1 MEEIYKKYSRLVYH
15 YLYKLTNNS
24 EISEELTQETFYDAI
39 QGIDKFRE
47 ECSLSVWL
55 CQIAKNKWKDYILKN
70 KKYETISYNDNLDYI
85 ISDENFEEKIASREE
100 LIDFYTKIHKLDINT
115 REVIY
120 LKINRDFS
128 FKEIGRILGKNE
140 QWARITFYRGK
151 LKLKEFFKNEK

>member
-1 MEEIYKKYSRLVYH
+1 M
-15 YLYKLTNNS
+15 
-24 EISEELTQETFYDAI
+24 
-39 QGIDKFRE
+39 
-47 ECSLSVWL
+47 
-55 CQIAKNKWKDYILKN
+55 
-70 KKYETISYNDNLDYI
+70 

>member
-1 MEEIYKKYSRLVYH
+1 M
-15 YLYKLTNNS
+15 
-24 EISEELTQETFYDAI
+24 
-39 QGIDKFRE
+39 
-47 ECSLSVWL
+47 
-55 CQIAKNKWKDYILKN
+55 
-70 KKYETISYNDNLDYI
+70 

-100 LIDFYTKIHKLDINT
+100 LIDFYAKIHKLDINT

-140 QWARITFYRGK
+140 QWARIAFYRGK

>member
-55 CQIAKNKWKDYILKN
+55 CQN

-140 QWARITFYRGK
+140 QWGRITFYRGK